1 LRAKIPPEFTAS
13 SVSIRSGIEHH
24 KTIEQFPKARCARK
38 RLEPAMSVTAPTNN
52 SAASSAAASSA
63 SSTPASALTSSDF
76 LNLLVS
82 ELQNQSPLDPTSST
96 DFINQLTSYA
106 NFDEQQTLN
115 TNLSTLATSFNSLL
129 TLNAS
134 NYIGKTVE
142 AKADTGT
149 LQNGQVSFGYS
160 LNSAATKVTLAVTD
174 SSGNTVWTGSGTGNA
189 GSNSFAWDG
198 KTTDG
203 TQLSDGGQ
211 YSLSVTATDSSG
223 NSVSGYTTVSGKV
236 TGLDSSS
243 GTPMLTVGGTSI
255 SISSIIGV
263 TS

>member
-1 LRAKIPPEFTAS
+1 MTVAATTAS
-13 SVSIRSGIEHH
+13 SVTS
-24 KTIEQFPKARCARK
+24 
-38 RLEPAMSVTAPTNN
+38 TAAT
-52 SAASSAAASSA
+52 SSS
-63 SSTPASALTSSDF
+63 SSTTSSLTSSDF
-76 LNLLVS
+76 LNLLVN
-82 ELQNQSPLDPTSST
+82 ELQTQDPLDPTNST

-115 TNLSTLATSFNSLL
+115 TNLSSLATSFNSLL

-142 AKADTGT
+142 AKADTAT
-149 LQNGQVSFGYS
+149 LQNGQASFGYS
-160 LNSAATKVTLAVTD
+160 LNSAASSVTLSVSD
-174 SSGNTVWTGSGTGNA
+174 SSGNVVWTGSGSTTA

-223 NSVSGYTTVSGKV
+223 NAISGYTTVSGTV
-236 TGLDSSS
+236 TGVDSSS

>member
-1 LRAKIPPEFTAS
+1 
-13 SVSIRSGIEHH
+13 
-24 KTIEQFPKARCARK
+24 
-38 RLEPAMSVTAPTNN
+38 MSVTATTAT
-52 SAASSAAASSA
+52 SVASTATASSSSSTAASS
-63 SSTPASALTSSDF
+63 LTSSDF

-82 ELQNQSPLDPTSST
+82 ELQTQDPLDPTNST

-115 TNLSTLATSFNSLL
+115 TNLSSLATSFNSLL

-142 AKADTGT
+142 AKADTAT
-149 LQNGQVSFGYS
+149 LQDGQASFGYS
-160 LNSAATKVTLAVTD
+160 LNSGASSVTLTVTD
-174 SSGNTVWTGSGTGNA
+174 SSGNTVWTGSGTTTA
-189 GSNSFAWDG
+189 GSNSFTWDG
-198 KTTDG
+198 KTTGG
-203 TQLSDGGQ
+203 TQFSDGGQ

-223 NSVSGYTTVSGKV
+223 NSLSGYTTVSGKV
-236 TGLDSSS
+236 TGVDSSS

>member
-1 LRAKIPPEFTAS
+1 
-13 SVSIRSGIEHH
+13 
-24 KTIEQFPKARCARK
+24 
-38 RLEPAMSVTAPTNN
+38 MSVAATTALSVT
-52 SAASSAAASSA
+52 STAATSSS
-63 SSTPASALTSSDF
+63 SSTTSSLTSSDF
-76 LNLLVS
+76 LNLLVN
-82 ELQNQSPLDPTSST
+82 ELQTQDPLDPTNST

-115 TNLSTLATSFNSLL
+115 TNLSSLATSFNSLL

-142 AKADTGT
+142 AKADTAT
-149 LQNGQVSFGYS
+149 LQDGQASFGYS
-160 LNSAATKVTLAVTD
+160 LNSGASSVTLTVTD
-174 SSGNTVWTGSGTGNA
+174 SSGNAVWTGSGTTTA
-189 GSNSFAWDG
+189 GSNSFTWDG

-236 TGLDSSS
+236 TGVDSSS